1 MRTTIDLPDP
11 LFREVKSTA
20 ASHGLKLKE
29 FIAESLRTALKQE
42 GNSAA
47 ATLTE
52 EELHRRRVEA
62 HIVAMKKDRVQTGPV
77 GPFNREELYDRHD

>member
-20 ASHGLKLKE
+20 ASRGLKLKE
-29 FIAESLRTALKQE
+29 FIAESLRAALKQE
-42 GNSAA
+42 GSTE
-47 ATLTE
+47 TLTE
-52 EELHRRRVEA
+52 EELHRRRVAQFLEA
-62 HIVAMKKDRVQTGPV
+62 IKKDHVQTGPV